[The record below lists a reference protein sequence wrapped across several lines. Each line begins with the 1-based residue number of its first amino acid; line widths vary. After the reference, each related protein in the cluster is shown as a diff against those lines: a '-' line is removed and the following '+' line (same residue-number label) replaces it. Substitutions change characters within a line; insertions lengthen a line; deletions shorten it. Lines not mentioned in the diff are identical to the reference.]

1 MSMFKY
7 IQNYV
12 YNNPSKKICLQQQL
26 NPKERSDMLS
36 NMGISYPLALSILF
50 RFWAKRMASCLRM
63 RVVLLATD
71 ASAEACEY
79 RMLMSN
85 HHVSQEKSI
94 FSSSRR
100 AVRNSW
106 SVNAPEIIRC
116 LRACTASI
124 RSSTVP
130 LTMNLLIE
138 TLFV

>member
-1 MSMFKY
+1 M
-7 IQNYV
+7 
-12 YNNPSKKICLQQQL
+12 PTTTSKPQRKKRHARQYGDFL
-26 NPKERSDMLS
+26 
-36 NMGISYPLALSILF
+36 PLVLSILF
-50 RFWAKRMASCLRM
+50 SLLGKKNGDLSPYESC
-63 RVVLLATD
+63 LLATD
-71 ASAEACEY
+71 ANAGEACED

-85 HHVSQEKSI
+85 HRVSQEKSI

-124 RSSTVP
+124 LSSTVP

-138 TLFV
+138 TLFI